1 MLLVLISG
9 KEIFQITVTLAPTQR
24 SRRDLLVATKSYP
37 GDYAPDLIPLS
48 DGAGEVVAIG
58 DNVSRFAIG
67 DRVINSTLFFGSDL
81 VLYFVA
87 DSFLSIF

>member
-1 MLLVLISG
+1 VLLVLISG
-9 KEIFQITVTLAPTQR
+9 KEIADYHDFPPPQR
-24 SRRDLLVATKSYP
+24 SYRDLLVATKSYP

-67 DRVINSTLFFGSDL
+67 DRVANSTLFSIL
-81 VLYFVA
+81 VGPTPC
-87 DSFLSIF
+87 S